1 MDYLGAV
8 AGACGKCSSNKE
20 ALKNRSGAC
29 FPRPAWGASPCT
41 PPALARLG
49 ILGKG
54 VPLKHWAGGMQPHVG
69 WREPGLV
76 CLSPVWGEDWVLR
89 GSPLAWGGCLGWV
102 PLCLRP
108 LPTRRGSWILHCA
121 GVPLSSLAF
130 HIPQPCSCMCSFAL
144 TFIFFKQIL
153 AIYLN
158 NWFSSRRTHRVV
170 GDGERGPREAG
181 GGPGVYVY
189 PPVAL
194 CLIPATGSD

>member
-1 MDYLGAV
+1 MFSTSSLGCLPLYPSCPGQ
-8 AGACGKCSSNKE
+8 AGDTGERGAPEALGWWDAAACGME
-20 ALKNRSGAC
+20 R
-29 FPRPAWGASPCT
+29 
-41 PPALARLG
+41 ART
-49 ILGKG
+49 G
-54 VPLKHWAGGMQPHVG
+54 VFK
-69 WREPGLV
+69 
-76 CLSPVWGEDWVLR
+76 WGEDWVLR